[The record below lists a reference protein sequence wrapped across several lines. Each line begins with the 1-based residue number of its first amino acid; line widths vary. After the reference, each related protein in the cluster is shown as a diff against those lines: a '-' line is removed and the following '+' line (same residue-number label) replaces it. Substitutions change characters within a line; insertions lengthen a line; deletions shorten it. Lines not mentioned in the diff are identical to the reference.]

1 MDNTV
6 SLQAANRVLVA
17 EEDAV
22 NQLVMKGLLGLL
34 DLEHDIVP
42 DGVSALE
49 KFESEPAGTY
59 GLVLTDLHMP
69 LLDGL
74 ERLQCRLAVFDQNGL
89 VSVAGQHI
97 PEHERI
103 DRGVFGNQDLER
115 HLADSR

>member
-17 EEDAV
+17 EDNAV

-74 ERLQCRLAVFDQNGL
+74 DTARMIREREAAEGRCGAYR
-89 VSVAGQHI
+89 SW
-97 PEHERI
+97 P
-103 DRGVFGNQDLER
+103 
-115 HLADSR
+115 